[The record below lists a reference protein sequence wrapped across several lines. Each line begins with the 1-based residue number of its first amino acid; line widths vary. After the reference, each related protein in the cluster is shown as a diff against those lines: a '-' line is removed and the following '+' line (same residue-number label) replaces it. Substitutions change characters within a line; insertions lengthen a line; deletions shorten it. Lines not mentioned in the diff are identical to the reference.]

1 MSAVVFRGGDLL
13 DPACHDIDR
22 HDEYHRYGA
31 MTLFQLEYIV
41 ALEKY
46 RHFRLAAEACHVTQP
61 SLSTQV
67 QKLEE
72 ELGVILFDRSARPVT
87 PTPLGHEIVAHARL
101 ILGEVAQLQA
111 RVQEVTGVMAGE
123 LRVGILSTVAPYL
136 IPIVIAGFSRRYPNV
151 TLAFQ
156 ELLAPEIHDHL
167 RRDLLDVGIV
177 ASETTSNDMVDVPL
191 FREPVVAYLSRRH
204 PLLERRTLRPADLP
218 FDELWLL
225 SKGHCF
231 RDLVL
236 DLVDAAT
243 VDTDGQSG
251 IKFESGNLETLQR
264 LVDRGHGM
272 TILPWLAV
280 TGEGSHE
287 PQSVREFESP
297 APSRI
302 IHLVYPRIL
311 LKKHLVR
318 AITEE
323 ILRAAEPYLPPG
335 SIISP
340 GA

>member
-1 MSAVVFRGGDLL
+1 
-13 DPACHDIDR
+13 
-22 HDEYHRYGA
+22 

-87 PTPLGHEIVAHARL
+87 PTPLGQEIVAHARL
-101 ILGEVAQLQA
+101 ILGEVAQLEA

-151 TLAFQ
+151 TLAFE
-156 ELLAPEIHDHL
+156 ELLAEEIFDHV
-167 RRDLLDVGIV
+167 RRDLLDAGIT
-177 ASETTSNDMVDVPL
+177 AAESTATDMVDVPL
-191 FREPVVAYLSRRH
+191 FREPLVAYLSRQH
-204 PLLERRTLRPADLP
+204 PLLKKKTLRPSDLQL
-218 FDELWLL
+218 DDLWLMG
-225 SKGHCF
+225 KGHCF
-231 RDLVL
+231 RETVLNLVES
-236 DLVDAAT
+236 DVTRSA
-243 VDTDGQSG
+243 GQAG

-287 PQSVREFESP
+287 PASVRPFVRP
-297 APSRI
+297 APFRN

-318 AITEE
+318 ALIEE
-323 ILRAAEPYLPPG
+323 ISRSTDSYLPEGSLLRAM
-335 SIISP
+335 
-340 GA
+340 